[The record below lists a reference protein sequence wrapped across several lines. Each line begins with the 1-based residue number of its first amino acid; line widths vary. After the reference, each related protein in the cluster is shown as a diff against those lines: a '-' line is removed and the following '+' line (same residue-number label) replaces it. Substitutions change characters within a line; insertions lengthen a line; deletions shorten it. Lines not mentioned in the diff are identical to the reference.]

1 MAWTSVC
8 RPAFR
13 LLTETEALR
22 SALIDRRNFV
32 KAAGIGFLAC
42 LRPGAL
48 MALER
53 ADAVYASGIRAADG
67 SFAVATVTERGEIV
81 DRVALPARA
90 HGMAFSNAT
99 GHTVAF
105 ARRPGTYAMIFD
117 PFGKT
122 EPIVIAAAQGRHFYG
137 HGTFSPDG
145 RLLYA
150 SENDFDNNRGVIG
163 LYDAHNRFSRI
174 SEYQTFG
181 TGPHDMTVS
190 DDGRLIVVAN
200 GGIETHPEF
209 GRTKLNLDH
218 MEPSLT
224 LIDAATGA
232 LVEKHGL
239 PAEYAQVSTR
249 HVDIDASGRI
259 WFACQYEG
267 PRNSLPPLVGHFAKG
282 EDLTF
287 VTLPDDTTRALG
299 NYVGA
304 IAVNRHEHLVGVT
317 SPVKGTAVTLDGRTG
332 AVLKVESIDNAAGI
346 APGADGFAVS
356 SYDGTFGVAR
366 SDVAWDQHIVGIGQ
380 PV

>member
-1 MAWTSVC
+1 
-8 RPAFR
+8 
-13 LLTETEALR
+13 LR
-22 SALIDRRNFV
+22 SGLIDRRAFV

-42 LRPGAL
+42 LRPSAL

-53 ADAVYASGIRAADG
+53 ADAVFASGIRAADG
-67 SFAVATVTERGEIV
+67 AFQIATVTERGEIV

-90 HGMAFSNAT
+90 HGMAFSRTT

-117 PFGKT
+117 PFGRR
-122 EPIVIAAAQGRHFYG
+122 EPIVIAAAEGRHFYG

-150 SENDFDNNRGVIG
+150 SENDFDANRGIIG
-163 LYDAHNRFSRI
+163 LYDARNRFARI
-174 SEYQTFG
+174 GEYQTFG

-190 DDGRLIVVAN
+190 DNGHMLVVAN

-224 LIDAATGA
+224 LIDAATGT
-232 LVEKHGL
+232 LIEKHGL
-239 PAEYAQVSTR
+239 PPEYAQVSTR
-249 HVDIDASGRI
+249 HVDIDASGKI

-267 PRNSLPPLVGHFAKG
+267 PRNSLPPLVGHFGKG
-282 EDLTF
+282 EDLSF

-304 IAVNRHEHLVGVT
+304 IAVNRREQLVGVT
-317 SPVKGTAVTLDGRTG
+317 SPVNGTAVTLDARTG
-332 AVLKVESIDNAAGI
+332 AVLKVDGIANAAGI
-346 APGADGFAVS
+346 AASKSGFAVS
-356 SYDGTFGVAR
+356 SYDGTFEGAH
-366 SDVAWDQHIVGIGQ
+366 SDVAWDQHIVRIGG
-380 PV
+380 VG

>member
-1 MAWTSVC
+1 M
-8 RPAFR
+8 
-13 LLTETEALR
+13 R
-22 SALIDRRNFV
+22 SALIDRRQFV

-42 LRPGAL
+42 LWPDAL

-90 HGMAFSNAT
+90 HGMAFSTAT

-105 ARRPGTYAMIFD
+105 SRRPGTYAMIFD
-117 PFGKT
+117 PFGKA
-122 EPIVIAAAQGRHFYG
+122 EPIVIAAAEGRHFYG

-150 SENDFDNNRGVIG
+150 SENDFDSNRGVIG
-163 LYDAHNRFSRI
+163 LYDARNRFSRI
-174 SEYQTFG
+174 GEYQTFG

-317 SPVKGTAVTLDGRTG
+317 SPVNGTAVTLDGRTG
-332 AVLKVESIDNAAGI
+332 VVLKVESIDNAAGI
-346 APGADGFAVS
+346 APRADGFAVS
-356 SYDGTFGVAR
+356 SYDGTFRGAR
-366 SDVAWDQHIVGIGQ
+366 SDVAWDQHIVRIGR